1 MFTLVEWL
9 NYFAVYRN
17 VLGMKFSKRKVPYL
31 AVFLLITIIHAVCW
45 RSAGDKWR
53 DIIIILVS
61 LVAFPIWAEGKRG
74 NACAL
79 FPAVLLISSLVNILG
94 SYALAAVLSI
104 RHDVLCESI
113 GLELLSECTGIIVF
127 SVYGKLFSKKIS
139 EEISFSWRQVCAM
152 FLGTIC
158 CFMLIAFAQGVW
170 NDDDF
175 IFTIKEEVLVASI
188 FLAFIFIGLLVRQQI
203 VKNKALNIQ
212 LENEKYRLYLQGQQE
227 HIQLLLEDDERRR
240 RLKHDLRA
248 HMLALNTYAQK
259 GELKNV
265 QEYLQKMEES
275 FCVEQAKR
283 YTGILGVDA
292 IINDIHKKATAESID
307 WSFEGTLKNTTEIAV
322 FDWCVLFSNLLTNAL
337 EATRECNVEKR
348 IEVKISN
355 IQEKV
360 VLIVRNTCSEN
371 VVGTERPQTIKQ
383 DKINHG
389 LGLKNVEEIIKK
401 RDGTSNYEALNGWF
415 EVTVIM

>member
-1 MFTLVEWL
+1 LFTLVEWL
-9 NYFAVYRN
+9 NYFIVYRN

-31 AVFLLITIIHAVCW
+31 AVFILITIIHAVCW

-61 LVAFPIWAEGKRG
+61 LVAFPIWAESKRG
-74 NACAL
+74 KVCAL

-94 SYALAAVLSI
+94 SYALAAALSI

-113 GLELLSECTGIIVF
+113 GLELLAECTGIIVF
-127 SVYGKLFSKKIS
+127 SVYGKLFSNKIS

-259 GELKNV
+259 GELENV

-283 YTGILGVDA
+283 YTGILGIDA
-292 IINDIHKKATAESID
+292 IINDMHKKAIEESVS

-348 IEVKISN
+348 IEVNISN

-360 VLIVRNTCSEN
+360 VLIVRNTCNEN
-371 VVGTERPQTIKQ
+371 VLGTERPQTIKQ

-401 RDGTSNYEALNGWF
+401 RDGTINYEALNGWF